1 MTPTL
6 ILPVWIRPT
15 ICWDLPIASS
25 AIMSARWRTIN
36 KPPNL
41 HPRHRGALAYLGE
54 TYLAKGRETHTIK
67 TLNRL
72 VTACKRVM
80 ETDPDRWQ
88 SDCKASRDLKT
99 ATEAQI

>member
-41 HPRHRGALAYLGE
+41 NPHHRGALAYLGE
-54 TYLAKGRETHTIK
+54 TYPARGRETHAIK
-67 TLNRL
+67 NAESPGHRMQTGDGNGPRPLAIGL
-72 VTACKRVM
+72 QGIA
-80 ETDPDRWQ
+80 
-88 SDCKASRDLKT
+88 
-99 ATEAQI
+99 